1 MKTTLIALLLLLSL
15 LVGAVLGEVYTVRAT
30 NEILDLIH
38 RDAAP
43 ADVREVLRKKWR
55 IFSIMISHEELREV
69 ETALDEYEL
78 ERSEENKS
86 RLKDSIE
93 HLKRLLF
100 IGYFVKNS

>member
-43 ADVREVLRKKWR
+43 ADVREVFQKERR
-55 IFSIMISHEELREV
+55 IFSIMISHEDLREV
-69 ETALDEYEL
+69 ETALNEYEL